1 MPANTSSTLHRIDEC
16 PDVMAD
22 ACVGDD
28 QGNLIFLSIWAR
40 DTAVQQFL
48 ARLTLGRDEQGLDQF
63 HVITDQDGSVPVFI
77 GNVDRLEKRITRA
90 YRRTLFG
97 SLSNV
102 WLFDRRCVKPD
113 KANASALA
121 LLPRDSTHRLDRLWK
136 LVRDTCPLPLLDP
149 WREPVLELLQAKS
162 MLTRLPFAL
171 GPLEGHRLAI
181 DVPVLTQ
188 VLGGLIRSGALVG
201 GAPAPPRR
209 NRSKRWLEVPSPDM
223 HARMSA
229 SLRLQCQEIPMALMF
244 PRLAR
249 NFVKNGYFPTDEP
262 TLERALAALAP
273 SDGPMCILDP
283 CAGEGVAIAEAAHT
297 LGREQVAA
305 YAVEYDAERARHAR
319 QLVDRC
325 IHGDLMDT
333 LISRQAFGLLWLNPP
348 YGDLSK
354 DANGNIGY
362 QGQGRARLE
371 KLFYQ
376 RSLPLLQYGG
386 VLIYIVPSY
395 VLDAELVGWL
405 TRHFAELRI
414 YRAVETQ
421 FKQVVIF
428 GRRVRQRDQAS
439 DSVKAVRGL
448 LLQIG
453 QGETQA
459 EELPIE
465 WPFLPY
471 TVPASPAEP
480 EHFYRVT
487 MEPEQFA
494 DEVGRLQGLWPAL
507 DTHLGAAQQSLRPPA
522 RALSHWHLAL
532 ALAAGAISGAVRSRT
547 GRVLV
552 VKGDTHKEKT
562 LQTEYTERDDGSVAE
577 TRILTDKF
585 VPVIRAWDMTP
596 SSPTRGEVLT
606 IR

>member
-1 MPANTSSTLHRIDEC
+1 
-16 PDVMAD
+16 
-22 ACVGDD
+22 
-28 QGNLIFLSIWAR
+28 
-40 DTAVQQFL
+40 
-48 ARLTLGRDEQGLDQF
+48 
-63 HVITDQDGSVPVFI
+63 
-77 GNVDRLEKRITRA
+77 
-90 YRRTLFG
+90 
-97 SLSNV
+97 
-102 WLFDRRCVKPD
+102 
-113 KANASALA
+113 
-121 LLPRDSTHRLDRLWK
+121 
-136 LVRDTCPLPLLDP
+136 
-149 WREPVLELLQAKS
+149 
-162 MLTRLPFAL
+162 
-171 GPLEGHRLAI
+171 
-181 DVPVLTQ
+181 
-188 VLGGLIRSGALVG
+188 
-201 GAPAPPRR
+201 
-209 NRSKRWLEVPSPDM
+209 
-223 HARMSA
+223 
-229 SLRLQCQEIPMALMF
+229 MALMF

-249 NFVKNGYFPTDEP
+249 NFIRNGYFPTDEATTARVLEALEPPPEGGRMLLFDP
-262 TLERALAALAP
+262 TCGEGAALA
-273 SDGPMCILDP
+273 
-283 CAGEGVAIAEAAHT
+283 EIASG
-297 LGREQVAA
+297 LGREACTT
-305 YAVEYDAERARHAR
+305 YGIEYDAERAAHAR
-319 QLVDRC
+319 RLVDRC

-333 LISRQAFGLLWLNPP
+333 LISRQTFGLLWLNPP

-376 RSLPLLQYGG
+376 RALPLLQYGG
-386 VLIYIVPSY
+386 VLVFIVPSY

-439 DSVKAVRGL
+439 DSVKATRAL

-453 QGETQA
+453 QGDAEA
-459 EELPIE
+459 EELPVE

-494 DEVGRLQGLWPAL
+494 EEVGRLQGLWPAL

-532 ALAAGAISGAVRSRT
+532 ALAAGAISGVVRSRT

-585 VPVIRAWDMTP
+585 VPVIRAWDLTLG
-596 SSPTRGEVLT
+596 SPTWGEVLT

>member
-1 MPANTSSTLHRIDEC
+1 
-16 PDVMAD
+16 
-22 ACVGDD
+22 
-28 QGNLIFLSIWAR
+28 
-40 DTAVQQFL
+40 
-48 ARLTLGRDEQGLDQF
+48 
-63 HVITDQDGSVPVFI
+63 
-77 GNVDRLEKRITRA
+77 
-90 YRRTLFG
+90 
-97 SLSNV
+97 
-102 WLFDRRCVKPD
+102 
-113 KANASALA
+113 
-121 LLPRDSTHRLDRLWK
+121 
-136 LVRDTCPLPLLDP
+136 
-149 WREPVLELLQAKS
+149 
-162 MLTRLPFAL
+162 
-171 GPLEGHRLAI
+171 
-181 DVPVLTQ
+181 
-188 VLGGLIRSGALVG
+188 
-201 GAPAPPRR
+201 
-209 NRSKRWLEVPSPDM
+209 
-223 HARMSA
+223 
-229 SLRLQCQEIPMALMF
+229 MALMF
-244 PRLAR
+244 PRIAR
-249 NFVKNGYFPTDEP
+249 NFLKNGYFPTDEP

-273 SDGPMCILDP
+273 SNGPMCILDP
-283 CAGEGVAIAEAAHT
+283 CAGEGVAIAEAAHA
-297 LGREQVAA
+297 LGREQVQAF
-305 YAVEYDAERARHAR
+305 AVEYNAERAAHAR

-333 LISRQAFGLLWLNPP
+333 LISRQSFGLLWLNPP
-348 YGDLSK
+348 YGDLTK

-376 RSLPLLQYGG
+376 RTLPLLQYGG
-386 VLIYIVPSY
+386 VLIFIVPHR

-414 YRAVETQ
+414 YRAVDTQ

-428 GRRVRQRDQAS
+428 GRRMRQRDQAS
-439 DSVKAVRGL
+439 DAVKATRGL

-453 QGETQA
+453 QGDAEA
-459 EELPIE
+459 EELPHE

-471 TVPASPAEP
+471 TVPASASEP

-494 DEVGRLQGLWPAL
+494 DEVGRLQGLWPMC
-507 DTHLGAAQQSLRPPA
+507 DTHLGAAQQLLRPPA
-522 RALSHWHLAL
+522 RSLSHWHLAL
-532 ALAAGAISGAVRSRT
+532 ALAAGAISGVVKSKT

-596 SSPTRGEVLT
+596 DSPTRGEVLT

>member
-1 MPANTSSTLHRIDEC
+1 
-16 PDVMAD
+16 
-22 ACVGDD
+22 
-28 QGNLIFLSIWAR
+28 
-40 DTAVQQFL
+40 
-48 ARLTLGRDEQGLDQF
+48 
-63 HVITDQDGSVPVFI
+63 
-77 GNVDRLEKRITRA
+77 
-90 YRRTLFG
+90 
-97 SLSNV
+97 
-102 WLFDRRCVKPD
+102 
-113 KANASALA
+113 
-121 LLPRDSTHRLDRLWK
+121 
-136 LVRDTCPLPLLDP
+136 
-149 WREPVLELLQAKS
+149 
-162 MLTRLPFAL
+162 
-171 GPLEGHRLAI
+171 
-181 DVPVLTQ
+181 
-188 VLGGLIRSGALVG
+188 
-201 GAPAPPRR
+201 
-209 NRSKRWLEVPSPDM
+209 
-223 HARMSA
+223 
-229 SLRLQCQEIPMALMF
+229 MALMF

-249 NFVKNGYFPTDEP
+249 NFIRNGYFPTDGP
-262 TLERALAALAP
+262 TLERALSAMAP
-273 SDGPMCILDP
+273 SPGSMSILDP
-283 CAGEGVAIAEAAHT
+283 CAGEGVAIAEAAHA
-297 LGREQVAA
+297 LGREQVQAF
-305 YAVEYDAERARHAR
+305 AVEYDAERARHAR
-319 QLVDRC
+319 HLVDRC

-333 LISRQAFGLLWLNPP
+333 LISRQSFGLLWLNPP

-354 DANGNIGY
+354 DVNGNIGY

-376 RSLPLLQYGG
+376 RALPLLQYGG
-386 VLIYIVPSY
+386 VLIFIVPSY
-395 VLDAELVGWL
+395 VLDPELVGWL
-405 TRHFAELRI
+405 TRHLKDLRI

-439 DSVKAVRGL
+439 ESAKALRGL

-453 QGETQA
+453 QGDAEA
-459 EELPIE
+459 EELPLE

-494 DEVGRLQGLWPAL
+494 DEVGRLQGLWPAF

-532 ALAAGAISGAVRSRT
+532 ALAAGAISGVVTSKT

-585 VPVIRAWDMTP
+585 VPVIRAWDLTLG
-596 SSPTRGEVLT
+596 SPTWGEVLI

>member
-1 MPANTSSTLHRIDEC
+1 
-16 PDVMAD
+16 
-22 ACVGDD
+22 
-28 QGNLIFLSIWAR
+28 
-40 DTAVQQFL
+40 
-48 ARLTLGRDEQGLDQF
+48 
-63 HVITDQDGSVPVFI
+63 
-77 GNVDRLEKRITRA
+77 
-90 YRRTLFG
+90 
-97 SLSNV
+97 
-102 WLFDRRCVKPD
+102 
-113 KANASALA
+113 
-121 LLPRDSTHRLDRLWK
+121 
-136 LVRDTCPLPLLDP
+136 
-149 WREPVLELLQAKS
+149 
-162 MLTRLPFAL
+162 
-171 GPLEGHRLAI
+171 
-181 DVPVLTQ
+181 
-188 VLGGLIRSGALVG
+188 
-201 GAPAPPRR
+201 
-209 NRSKRWLEVPSPDM
+209 
-223 HARMSA
+223 
-229 SLRLQCQEIPMALMF
+229 MALMF

-249 NFVKNGYFPTDEP
+249 NFIRNGYFPTDEP
-262 TLERALAALAP
+262 TLERALSALAP
-273 SDGPMCILDP
+273 SPGSMSILDP
-283 CAGEGVAIAEAAHT
+283 CAGEGVAIAEAAHA
-297 LGREQVAA
+297 LGREQVQAF
-305 YAVEYDAERARHAR
+305 AVEYDAERARHAR

-325 IHGDLMDT
+325 IHGDLMDS
-333 LISRQAFGLLWLNPP
+333 LISRQSFGLLWLNPP

-354 DANGNIGY
+354 DVNGNIGY

-376 RSLPLLQYGG
+376 RALPLLQYGG
-386 VLIYIVPSY
+386 VLIFIVPHY

-405 TRHFAELRI
+405 TRHFADLRI

-428 GRRVRQRDQAS
+428 GRRIRQRDQAS
-439 DSVKAVRGL
+439 ESVKATRGL

-453 QGETQA
+453 QGDAEA
-459 EELPIE
+459 EELPLE

-532 ALAAGAISGAVRSRT
+532 ALAAGAISGVVKSRT

-585 VPVIRAWDMTP
+585 VPVIRAWDLTLG
-596 SSPTRGEVLT
+596 SPTWGEVLT

>member
-1 MPANTSSTLHRIDEC
+1 
-16 PDVMAD
+16 
-22 ACVGDD
+22 
-28 QGNLIFLSIWAR
+28 
-40 DTAVQQFL
+40 
-48 ARLTLGRDEQGLDQF
+48 
-63 HVITDQDGSVPVFI
+63 
-77 GNVDRLEKRITRA
+77 
-90 YRRTLFG
+90 
-97 SLSNV
+97 
-102 WLFDRRCVKPD
+102 
-113 KANASALA
+113 
-121 LLPRDSTHRLDRLWK
+121 
-136 LVRDTCPLPLLDP
+136 
-149 WREPVLELLQAKS
+149 
-162 MLTRLPFAL
+162 
-171 GPLEGHRLAI
+171 
-181 DVPVLTQ
+181 
-188 VLGGLIRSGALVG
+188 
-201 GAPAPPRR
+201 
-209 NRSKRWLEVPSPDM
+209 
-223 HARMSA
+223 
-229 SLRLQCQEIPMALMF
+229 MALMF

-273 SDGPMCILDP
+273 AETSAGPLCILDP
-283 CAGEGVAIAEAAHT
+283 CAGEGVAIAEAAHA
-297 LGREQVAA
+297 LGRERVQAF
-305 YAVEYDAERARHAR
+305 AVEYEAERARHAR

-333 LISRQAFGLLWLNPP
+333 LISRQSFGLLWLNPP

-354 DANGNIGY
+354 DTNGNVGY

-376 RSLPLLQYGG
+376 KALPLLQYGG
-386 VLIYIVPSY
+386 VLIYIVPHY

-414 YRAVETQ
+414 YRAVDTQ
-421 FKQVVIF
+421 FRQVVIF
-428 GRRVRQRDQAS
+428 GRKVRQRDQVS
-439 DSVKAVRGL
+439 DSVKAMRAL

-453 QGETQA
+453 LGDAAA
-459 EELPIE
+459 EELPVE

-471 TVPASPAEP
+471 TVPASAEP

-494 DEVGRLQGLWPAL
+494 EEVGRLQGLWPTL

-522 RALSHWHLAL
+522 RGLSHWHLAL
-532 ALAAGAISGAVRSRT
+532 ALAAGAISGVVKSKT

-562 LQTEYTERDDGSVAE
+562 LHTEYTERDDGSVAE

-596 SSPTRGEVLT
+596 GSLTCGEVLT

>member
-1 MPANTSSTLHRIDEC
+1 
-16 PDVMAD
+16 
-22 ACVGDD
+22 
-28 QGNLIFLSIWAR
+28 
-40 DTAVQQFL
+40 
-48 ARLTLGRDEQGLDQF
+48 
-63 HVITDQDGSVPVFI
+63 
-77 GNVDRLEKRITRA
+77 
-90 YRRTLFG
+90 
-97 SLSNV
+97 
-102 WLFDRRCVKPD
+102 
-113 KANASALA
+113 
-121 LLPRDSTHRLDRLWK
+121 
-136 LVRDTCPLPLLDP
+136 
-149 WREPVLELLQAKS
+149 
-162 MLTRLPFAL
+162 
-171 GPLEGHRLAI
+171 
-181 DVPVLTQ
+181 
-188 VLGGLIRSGALVG
+188 
-201 GAPAPPRR
+201 
-209 NRSKRWLEVPSPDM
+209 
-223 HARMSA
+223 
-229 SLRLQCQEIPMALMF
+229 MALMF

-283 CAGEGVAIAEAAHT
+283 CAGEGVAIAEATHA
-297 LGREQVAA
+297 LGREQVKAF
-305 YAVEYDAERARHAR
+305 AVEYDAERATHAR
-319 QLVDRC
+319 RLVDRC

-333 LISRQAFGLLWLNPP
+333 LISRQTFGLLWLNPP
-348 YGDLSK
+348 YGDLTK

-376 RSLPLLQYGG
+376 RALPLLQYGG
-386 VLIYIVPSY
+386 VLVFIVPSY

-405 TRHFAELRI
+405 TRHFADLRI

-439 DSVKAVRGL
+439 DSVKATRGL
-448 LLQIG
+448 MLRIG
-453 QGETQA
+453 QGDVEPDG
-459 EELPIE
+459 LPLE

-471 TVPASPAEP
+471 AVPTSPAEP

-532 ALAAGAISGAVRSRT
+532 ALAAGAISGVVRSRA